1 MLKKLNKLRIGL
13 RLKKSFRQV
22 IYIFGVLLAVMIAA
36 TIYVVNSYDNVTN
49 NFAYPQG
56 DIAMAMN
63 YSAEVRS
70 GTRGAI
76 GYEEDGLIDTMV
88 SQHEEAV
95 ANFEAQ
101 IEVIRPTMVTAEG
114 LAAMAQIDSAWKAYK
129 EIDAQ
134 VIAIGATTDT
144 AKSIEAQELNTEKGV
159 PAYTALDEA
168 LLNLMSVNQE
178 RGAKAETSATFLLWT
193 TIIAAIVVVIV
204 AVIYSTRLSVAIAK
218 SIQEPME
225 ALQDRFVSFAEGDVD
240 SPFPATDSEDEI
252 AELVVSASGMAERI
266 GKIVKDMNY
275 LLNEMASGNFRLAT
289 SCEEEYVGTFRGLL
303 EAIRAMNRQMSSTLK
318 GVDEASQQVLA
329 GSTNLAQAAQAVAEG
344 ATDQAA
350 SVEEMQAMIDQLN
363 NGIKRT
369 AEELEKS
376 YNEAQRYA
384 EVAEGSRQD
393 MEEMMKSM
401 GSISETSEKIGRI
414 IAEIE
419 DIASQTNLLSL
430 NASIEAAR
438 AGDAGRG
445 FAVVAD
451 QIRTLAEQSAQSA
464 VNSRALIESSMN
476 EVEKGNKNAV
486 KASDSLREVVEG
498 IRTVAESAKNMKE
511 LSLEQSESMEQTD
524 EAAGKIAEVV
534 QSNSATAEETSATSE
549 ELNAQA
555 NVLSELVSQ
564 FTLRD

>member
-1 MLKKLNKLRIGL
+1 MLKNLNKLNIGL
-13 RLKKSFRQV
+13 RLKKAFRQV

-36 TIYVVNSYDNVTN
+36 TFYIVSSYTNVID

-63 YSAEVRS
+63 YSAEIRS

-76 GYEEDGLIDTMV
+76 GYDDQTLIDEMV
-88 SQHEEAV
+88 AQHDEAV
-95 ANFEAQ
+95 KNFEAQ
-101 IEVIRPTMVTAEG
+101 LELIRPTMVTDVG
-114 LAAMAQIDSAWKAYK
+114 LAAMSQIDTAWKAYK
-129 EIDAQ
+129 EIDEE
-134 VIAIGATTDT
+134 VITLGASEDRV
-144 AKSIEAQELNTEKGV
+144 KCEQAQELNVNEGAAK
-159 PAYTALDEA
+159 YTALDEA
-168 LLNLMSVNQE
+168 LQNLMKVNE
-178 RGAKAETSATFLLWT
+178 ECGADAETTAKVLLWT
-193 TIIAAIVVVIV
+193 VIITAVVVVVI
-204 AVIYSTRLSVAIAK
+204 AVIYATRLSFVIAK
-218 SIQEPME
+218 GIQEPLE
-225 ALQDRFVSFAEGDVD
+225 QLQTRFVKFADGDM
-240 SPFPATDSEDEI
+240 DSEFPVHNSKDEI
-252 AELVVSASGMAERI
+252 AQLINSARGMAERI
-266 GKIVKDMNY
+266 TNITKDMNR
-275 LLNEMASGNFRLAT
+275 LLNEMANGNFRIAT
-289 SCEEEYVGTFRGLL
+289 EHENEYVGAFRGLL
-303 EAIRAMNRQMSSTLK
+303 ENIRIMNRQMSSTLK
-318 GVDEASQQVLA
+318 GVDEASSQVLA

-363 NGIKRT
+363 SGIKRT
-369 AEELEKS
+369 ADELENS
-376 YNEAQRYA
+376 YNEAHKCA
-384 EVAEGSRQD
+384 EVAEGSRHD
-393 MEEMMKSM
+393 MEAMMDSM
-401 GSISETSEKIGRI
+401 EKISETSEKIGRI

-464 VNSRALIESSMN
+464 VNSKALIESSMS

-486 KASDSLREVVEG
+486 KASDSLQEVVAG
-498 IRTVAESAKNMKE
+498 IRTVAESARKMKE

-555 NVLSELVSQ
+555 NVLSELVAK
-564 FTLRD
+564 FLLRD

>member
-1 MLKKLNKLRIGL
+1 
-13 RLKKSFRQV
+13 
-22 IYIFGVLLAVMIAA
+22 MIAA
-36 TIYVVNSYDNVTN
+36 TIYIVNSYDNVTN

-144 AKSIEAQELNTEKGV
+144 AKSIEAQELNTEKGA

-178 RGAKAETSATFLLWT
+178 CGAEAESSAALLLWI
-193 TIIAAIVVVIV
+193 TIIVAIVVVIV

-252 AELVVSASGMAERI
+252 ADLVVSASGMAERI

-275 LLNEMASGNFRLAT
+275 LLNEMANGNFRLAT
-289 SCEEEYVGTFRGLL
+289 SCEGEYVGTFRGLL